1 MGPRGDRM
9 GGFRAFFPL
18 SFSPLCHLKL
28 HASCLQQLCALQKPH
43 VLACCTCPLVECE
56 HQRAA
61 GLSSPN
67 RKPMETAVVQGAMW
81 EAFAEA
87 GVLGRCKFNEL
98 EALTKLL
105 GVELLCFGQQGLV
118 H

>member
-1 MGPRGDRM
+1 M
-9 GGFRAFFPL
+9 GGFRAFFSFIFL
-18 SFSPLCHLKL
+18 SPCHLKL
-28 HASCLQQLCALQKPH
+28 RASCLQQLCALQKPH

-56 HQRAA
+56 RQRAA

-67 RKPMETAVVQGAMW
+67 RKPMETAVVRGAMW

-87 GVLGRCKFNEL
+87 GVLGRWKFNEL
-98 EALTKLL
+98 EALSKLL